1 MAQVKLFRI
10 TGSGFVKQG
19 SITPGHPI
27 EFRHWKEVVDDA
39 DFALESAVH
48 SEEEEAVVELWL
60 EDPQSFQVGED
71 MVQSPAVRRVQAG
84 NGLQRVS
91 DVHHKQAA
99 ANWDQ
104 DHSEAVE
111 HVRSVLSNLGNGVDR
126 NYQYR
131 PATPGKVK

>member
-1 MAQVKLFRI
+1 MLIRI

-19 SITPGHPI
+19 SVTDGHPV
-27 EFRHWKEVVDDA
+27 EFRHWKDVVDDC

-60 EDPQSFQVGED
+60 EDPKSFMDEETSVNAPT
-71 MVQSPAVRRVQAG
+71 MRRVQAG
-84 NGLQRVS
+84 LGMQRH
-91 DVHHKQAA
+91 DPMQHKVATTR
-99 ANWDQ
+99 NWDQ
-104 DHSEAVE
+104 DYSEATE

-131 PATPGKVK
+131 PATPAKVK